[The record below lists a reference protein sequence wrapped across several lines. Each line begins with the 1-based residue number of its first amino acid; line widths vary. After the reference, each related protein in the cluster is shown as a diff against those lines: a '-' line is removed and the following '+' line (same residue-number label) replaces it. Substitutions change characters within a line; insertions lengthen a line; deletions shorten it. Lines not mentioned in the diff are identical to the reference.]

1 MKIIVFAPHPD
12 DEIFGCGGSI
22 LKWMNEGHDVHIV
35 YVTDNRASIKWG
47 IRENQ
52 LLYEEAEDYINL
64 SEEELAE
71 IALKE
76 AVEVSKSFGF
86 SDSNTHFYKFHDQK
100 AMNNIK
106 LGASLSKEI
115 IKKSDRIII
124 PSDNNNH
131 PDHQATHTMVK
142 KAAHELN
149 LSTAEFYIYALYNVL
164 KVPKNKQLKIRT
176 EQFSNRL
183 YELMKGYKTQL
194 CLKDTRMGWEWVLKR
209 KRIERYGVFKLE
221 DMNSFVNF

>member
-1 MKIIVFAPHPD
+1 MKVIVFAPHPD

-22 LKWMNEGHDVHIV
+22 LKWMDEGHEVHIV
-35 YVTDNRASIKWG
+35 YVTDNRALIKWG

-52 LLYEEAEDYINL
+52 LLYEEAKEYVNL
-64 SEEELAE
+64 GEYKVAE

-86 SDSNTHFYKFHDQK
+86 LECNTHFYKFHDQK
-100 AMNNIK
+100 AMNNIEF
-106 LGASLSKEI
+106 GTSLSKDI
-115 IKKSDRIII
+115 IRDSDRIVM
-124 PSDNNNH
+124 PSDKNNH

-142 KAAHELN
+142 KAAQELN
-149 LSTAEFYIYALYNVL
+149 LDSAEFYIYALYNVL
-164 KVPKNKQLKIRT
+164 KIPKNKQVRIRT
-176 EQFSNRL
+176 EQYRNRL

-209 KRIERYGVFKLE
+209 KRIFKLE
-221 DMNSFVNF
+221 DMNSCENF